1 MQMPVAV
8 GIILSVMFLVT
19 LSGWFYNF
27 ATGMR
32 EVVLDDKFFNLR
44 ILMASFISVA
54 FFVGVFFII
63 SVVNECPNEKR
74 EGIFAGLNCGEY
86 LKLKTSANLIF
97 KPNNKAVD
105 QPL

>member
-1 MQMPVAV
+1 MQMPVVV

-32 EVVLDDKFFNLR
+32 EAVLDDKFFNLR
-44 ILMASFISVA
+44 IVWASLVSVA

-63 SVVNECPNEKR
+63 SIVNECPNEKR
-74 EGIFAGLNCGEY
+74 EGIFAGLNCEEY
-86 LKLKTSANLIF
+86 SKLKASTNLLF